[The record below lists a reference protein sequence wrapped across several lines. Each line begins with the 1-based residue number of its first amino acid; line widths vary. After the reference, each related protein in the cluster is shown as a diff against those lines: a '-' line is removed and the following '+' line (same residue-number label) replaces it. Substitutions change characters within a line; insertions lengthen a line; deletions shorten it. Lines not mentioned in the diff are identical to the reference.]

1 MLILSRKESE
11 QVCLGNDI
19 VLTIVRVSND
29 KVRVGVT
36 APSDVKVLRG
46 ELQSQTIEIKIHRPE
61 EIPIAPNETVKGES
75 VQRRAGDVDTMRH
88 NSRRA
93 A

>member
-1 MLILSRKESE
+1 MLILSRKETE

-19 VLTIVRVSND
+19 VLTIVRIAND

-36 APSDVKVLRG
+36 APSAVKVLRG
-46 ELQSQTIEIKIHRPE
+46 ELNAVPIEF
-61 EIPIAPNETVKGES
+61 EIDVKVS
-75 VQRRAGDVDTMRH
+75 DSKT
-88 NSRRA
+88 SRKA

>member
-1 MLILSRKESE
+1 MLILSRKETE

-19 VLTIVRVSND
+19 VLTIVRIAND

-36 APSDVKVLRG
+36 APSAVKVLRG
-46 ELQSQTIEIKIHRPE
+46 ELNAVPIEF
-61 EIPIAPNETVKGES
+61 EIDVKVS
-75 VQRRAGDVDTMRH
+75 DAMT
-88 NSRRA
+88 SRKA

>member
-1 MLILSRKESE
+1 MLILSRKETE

-19 VLTIVRVSND
+19 VLTIVRIAHD
-29 KVRVGVT
+29 KVRIGVT

-46 ELQSQTIEIKIHRPE
+46 ELQQEEFQLRIHRPE
-61 EIPIAPNETVKGES
+61 EEGTSGEQ
-75 VQRRAGDVDTMRH
+75 VQEPKK
-88 NSRRA
+88 RA